1 MAMGRKKDL
10 HGDLF
15 VATQDLP
22 TGEGHLFYD
31 KLNQFLGKHH
41 FDRQVEAICQAYY
54 DDGSRGGRPSL
65 PPGTYFRMLF
75 IGYFEGI
82 GSQRGIAWRCA
93 DSLALRRFLG
103 IPLTASTPD
112 HSTLTYV
119 RQRLPEAVHDQVMG
133 LILSIAREEKLL
145 RGEELLVDS
154 TLVKANAA
162 MESIRNKQTGQT
174 YQAYLKQLAAD
185 EGLPDAPANELRN
198 FDKKRPDKS
207 CSNQDWESPSDPE
220 ARITKMK
227 DGTTD
232 LAYKLEHAVEL
243 ESGLIVAAPVYPATA
258 HDTATLEPTVRD
270 AQINLVRAESDA
282 EVTEVGTDKGYFAL
296 ETLQRCEALGVRTYV
311 SERKPPRRKGRRR
324 PQYKWTDKSL
334 EAERCFRNN
343 RRRVRSDQGKRF
355 LRRRG
360 ELLERSFAHV
370 CQTGAGRRTTLRG
383 RANVQKRH
391 LALAMAFNLGVLMRK
406 LFKMGTP
413 RSLQGLRRAF
423 VLAWKLGWRLGEWI
437 SHFLRSS
444 APPTPHQLPA
454 AA

>member
-1 MAMGRKKDL
+1 MAMGRKTDL
-10 HGDLF
+10 QGELF
-15 VATQDLP
+15 VATQHLP

-133 LILSIAREEKLL
+133 LILSIARQEKLL

-185 EGLPDAPANELRN
+185 
-198 FDKKRPDKS
+198 
-207 CSNQDWESPSDPE
+207 
-220 ARITKMK
+220 
-227 DGTTD
+227 
-232 LAYKLEHAVEL
+232 
-243 ESGLIVAAPVYPATA
+243 
-258 HDTATLEPTVRD
+258 
-270 AQINLVRAESDA
+270 
-282 EVTEVGTDKGYFAL
+282 
-296 ETLQRCEALGVRTYV
+296 
-311 SERKPPRRKGRRR
+311 
-324 PQYKWTDKSL
+324 
-334 EAERCFRNN
+334 
-343 RRRVRSDQGKRF
+343 
-355 LRRRG
+355 
-360 ELLERSFAHV
+360 
-370 CQTGAGRRTTLRG
+370 
-383 RANVQKRH
+383 
-391 LALAMAFNLGVLMRK
+391 
-406 LFKMGTP
+406 
-413 RSLQGLRRAF
+413 
-423 VLAWKLGWRLGEWI
+423 
-437 SHFLRSS
+437 
-444 APPTPHQLPA
+444 
-454 AA
+454 